1 MSCKTICSKGTSCI
15 EAEPSEP
22 EGKCAKSNEWNVM
35 NTISS
40 ILITF
45 SSAKDN
51 RKYQCTYTGADMYDI
66 SACKINGTDLCKE
79 TALSPYHMCH
89 RVVNQ
94 NRPEHDKE
102 E

>member
-1 MSCKTICSKGTSCI
+1 MSCKTICSEGTSCI

-22 EGKCAKSNEWNVM
+22 KDKCTKSNEWNVM

-45 SSAKDN
+45 SSAKDD

-66 SACKINGTDLCKE
+66 STRKINRTDLCPH
-79 TALSPYHMCH
+79 TMCAIG
-89 RVVNQ
+89 
-94 NRPEHDKE
+94 
-102 E
+102 